1 MSLTLHF
8 SSSKQKGNLG
18 SNPWVALFY
27 LTMPKLLDVTIRMV
41 EYAPDGVVLP
51 YVEHR
56 IQIPYEDLP
65 ESLQAGENDLT
76 ICRYVA
82 ENCMP
87 MEPLFPKD

>member
-1 MSLTLHF
+1 
-8 SSSKQKGNLG
+8 
-18 SNPWVALFY
+18 
-27 LTMPKLLDVTIRMV
+27 MV

-65 ESLQAGENDLT
+65 ESLYARENDLS

-82 ENCMP
+82 ENCVQ
-87 MEPLFPKD
+87 MEPLFHTD